1 MTMADDFVT
10 PNKGVDDWLEAGISA
25 AKAGERRAAR
35 ALLRRVVEHDPAN
48 LQGWLWLSEVVD
60 DIDAKAHCFE
70 RMQAI
75 DPDDQMVR
83 RELAQLREQRA
94 DQQPGPPRPAAGMER
109 RRFILHNEFIL
120 IAAFGLILVAL
131 VAAVDLVRLEDLPA
145 PLAILRL
152 LLGLPFVLFVPG
164 YALQAAFF
172 PRKDAMDG
180 PERLALSFGLSMA
193 TIPPLALLLDAL
205 PWGIRLW
212 PIVVGQGLFIVLCSA
227 VASWRRHRL
236 PAEERFRVVVGA
248 DMRGWW
254 NTQDRTGRVLG
265 TILAF
270 TFMLAAI
277 SVIAIV
283 VLPRPGEYFTEFYL
297 LGPEGL
303 AEDYPREAMAGESLS
318 VAAGIANRE
327 GMTAEYRIE
336 VRSGEQQIGA
346 VGPFVVGDG
355 EIWEGPVSYTLPQ
368 AGEDQQILF
377 LLYRD
382 GGDPYRTLRLWINVV
397 GP

>member
-120 IAAFGLILVAL
+120 IAAFGLILEAL
-131 VAAVDLVRLEDLPA
+131 VAAVDLVRLENLPA

-236 PAEERFRVVVGA
+236 PAEERFRVVVGT

-397 GP
+397 EP